1 MAAVEVT
8 CALDWH
14 INTNHAGFVAA
25 QHQQYYAEEGIQC
38 ALREPSEPYTPPA
51 ELVRSG
57 AALFCVAPS
66 ETVISSNTQ
75 SKRPPLQAVATIL
88 QSDSSAIAT
97 LASSGLDRPR
107 KLDGKRY
114 ASYAARCLCWMMH
127 SQSCSA
133 HACLQMQVKHAE
145 VHSHLARLQVRGE
158 DCAGADSQRW
168 WEGGLSGAHPARAGH
183 L

>member
-1 MAAVEVT
+1 MEVA

-25 QHQQYYAEEGIQC
+25 QQQQYYAEEGIQC
-38 ALREPSEPYTPPA
+38 TLLEPSEPYTPPA

-57 AALFCVAPS
+57 AALLAVAPS

-75 SKRPPLQAVATIL
+75 SKQPPLRGIATIL

-107 KLDGKRY
+107 MLDGKRY
-114 ASYAARCLCWMMH
+114 ASYAARCSRWVH
-127 SQSCSA
+127 QVSCA
-133 HACLQMQVKHAE
+133 AKCMLAFACTWRAAPQQPPAMA
-145 VHSHLARLQVRGE
+145 
-158 DCAGADSQRW
+158 AGMR
-168 WEGGLSGAHPARAGH
+168 GGLCRS
-183 L
+183 